1 MRMLETIDYGRG
13 LALLRMGFGGYFLS
27 EGVDKIVKGGWLA
40 GGDQLLPRLQG
51 TVSRGGGE
59 AFYRSFLDQVVV
71 PNVDLFARLV
81 AIGEF
86 TVGLLLILGLL
97 TRGAAMGGMW
107 LNLNYMLMKG
117 VMNNQANSDHLFL
130 LAELVF
136 LVTAAGR
143 IWG

>member
-1 MRMLETIDYGRG
+1 M
-13 LALLRMGFGGYFLS
+13 
-27 EGVDKIVKGGWLA
+27 
-40 GGDQLLPRLQG
+40 
-51 TVSRGGGE
+51 SRGGGE

-97 TRGAAMGGMW
+97 TRGAAMGGLW

-143 IWG
+143 IWGLDALLRVRLASIPVASWLAGARDQTSPEVQPTGLRRVI